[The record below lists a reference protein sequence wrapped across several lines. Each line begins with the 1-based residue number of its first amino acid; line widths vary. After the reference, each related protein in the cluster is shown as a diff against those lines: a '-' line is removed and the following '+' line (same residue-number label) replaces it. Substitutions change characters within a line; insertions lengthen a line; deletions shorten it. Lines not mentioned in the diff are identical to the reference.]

1 MVIFGAI
8 GIGLLRK
15 RGARVAGA
23 SFELVAR
30 LQMECKDAFVGV
42 DIQVARGF
50 SGCFVLRPE
59 GWKGWM
65 VRNEVRKS
73 PREKSIELRHY
84 VQALTSVGEK
94 PGCKHHREC
103 LKPRVENMMR
113 LPNRM
118 ASEG

>member
-1 MVIFGAI
+1 MAIFGVV

-15 RGARVAGA
+15 WDARVAGA

-30 LQMECKDAFVGV
+30 LQMECKDVFVGV

-50 SGCFVLRPE
+50 SGCFLLRPE

-65 VRNEVRKS
+65 MRNEARMS
-73 PREKSIELRHY
+73 PRERSIELRHY
-84 VQALTSVGEK
+84 VQALNPGGKK
-94 PGCKHHREC
+94 PDCKHHREG

-118 ASEG
+118 ASED